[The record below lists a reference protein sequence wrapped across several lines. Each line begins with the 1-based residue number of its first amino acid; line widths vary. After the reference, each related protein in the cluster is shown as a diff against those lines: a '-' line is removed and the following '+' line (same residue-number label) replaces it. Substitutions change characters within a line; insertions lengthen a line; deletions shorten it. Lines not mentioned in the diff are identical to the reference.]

1 MNQTNLQ
8 KGSHSHATVSLV
20 LDGDSTCVL
29 KRSSLEDS
37 RFAESI
43 SKQSNFTAIAL
54 GGMSITS
61 AQILKQESSNN
72 QLAVYMRYIHGITG
86 EDFALNGDKFIAI
99 EISRALSALMLDNM
113 AKSEIREVS
122 TQVFLSKIL
131 QVIDA
136 TGHKNLQSLL
146 IKVSDTVHLILS
158 DSKTINI
165 PIGPCHGDL
174 TLSNVIWN
182 PSTGLVLIDF
192 LSTFL
197 ESPLQDLAKISQE
210 LEFGWSFRRLDQNLQ
225 IKSKLFCN
233 LAYPSYA
240 RYLYTLFP
248 DAAYLFKILCLARI
262 APYIN
267 DEVSAEWLTRS
278 LNNVIDHSPIKIPSS
293 IQ

>member
-1 MNQTNLQ
+1 MNNEKLNH
-8 KGSHSHATVSLV
+8 GSYSHASVTLV
-20 LDGDSTCVL
+20 LDGDNSCVL
-29 KRSSLEDS
+29 KCSDVTDV
-37 RFAESI
+37 RFAASI
-43 SKQSNFTAIAL
+43 AKQSNFTYIAL

-61 AQILKQESSNN
+61 AQILRQEVSDD
-72 QLAVYMRYIHGITG
+72 QLAVYMRYINGMTG
-86 EDFALNGDKFIAI
+86 EDFALYGDKFVAL
-99 EISRALSALMLDNM
+99 EISRSLSALLLDSM
-113 AKSEIREVS
+113 AKSEIREVNS
-122 TQVFLSKIL
+122 EVFLNKIH

-136 TGHKNLQSLL
+136 TNHHDLRSLL
-146 IKVSDTVHLILS
+146 LKILDTMHLILG
-158 DSKTINI
+158 DSRAINV

-182 PSTGLVLIDF
+182 PSIGLVLIDF

-240 RYLYTLFP
+240 RYLHSLFP

-278 LNNVIDHSPIKIPSS
+278 LNNVIDHSPIKVRSS